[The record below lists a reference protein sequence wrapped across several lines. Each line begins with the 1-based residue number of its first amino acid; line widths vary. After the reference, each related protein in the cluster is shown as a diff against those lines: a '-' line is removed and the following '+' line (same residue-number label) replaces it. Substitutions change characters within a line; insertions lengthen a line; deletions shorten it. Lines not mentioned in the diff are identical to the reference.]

1 MKIPYKHIIQSIEE
15 NPSLEEISDKLFQLG
30 HEHEIEDGIFDLEI
44 TPNRGDCLSLT
55 GILRE
60 LNVFYN
66 FNQKDNIYE
75 GTIQEFQLDFENCVP
90 KFCPKISFLK
100 LETTKE
106 VLEYKGLLR
115 DYFNDLK
122 LTKNNFFT
130 DVSNYL
136 MYETGQPTHCYDANK
151 IKDKIFLKEINHD
164 LDFETLHEKKIKLN
178 GKNNVFFIN
187 DDPINLAGIMGSK
200 NTACSNDTTSII
212 LECAYFQP
220 EEIIGKSV
228 KYDINSDAAHKFERG
243 VDPLSHDKVIRRF
256 IQIVQDHAQIKSIML
271 YQDDNFKYE
280 TKTISLDHNKIN
292 NIIGTNISNSDYIHH
307 LQSLNFEINNNLVM
321 VPSYRN
327 DISFQNDLAEEI
339 ARVIGY
345 DKIPIK
351 KINILKTKQE
361 IDSPE
366 DKIKSFLVNN
376 GFYEIINSPFI
387 GDRNKNSISIDNP
400 LDKTRMFLRTDIS
413 QSLLENLLYNERR
426 QKNSIKLFE
435 VSDIYSLNKDE
446 VTATK
451 KISIIA
457 SGRVGKN
464 FKDFS
469 KTIDVKFM
477 KNLLK
482 DFLPDINY
490 DFKHISR
497 ESLDTKS
504 KSEIVYLEI
513 DLEELHNDNCK
524 YKHKFLPPKEF
535 IKYKPISEFPSS
547 FRDISYLIK
556 DSSMI
561 NSLQNEIFDH
571 KDPILKDVFV
581 FDYYQ
586 NKKTNEIKMGF
597 RFTFQSHH
605 KTLTVDEID
614 DVIEHIISKTLK
626 INSIEIPGI

>member
-1 MKIPYKHIIQSIEE
+1 
-15 NPSLEEISDKLFQLG
+15 
-30 HEHEIEDGIFDLEI
+30 
-44 TPNRGDCLSLT
+44 
-55 GILRE
+55 
-60 LNVFYN
+60 
-66 FNQKDNIYE
+66 
-75 GTIQEFQLDFENCVP
+75 
-90 KFCPKISFLK
+90 
-100 LETTKE
+100 
-106 VLEYKGLLR
+106 
-115 DYFNDLK
+115 
-122 LTKNNFFT
+122 
-130 DVSNYL
+130 
-136 MYETGQPTHCYDANK
+136 
-151 IKDKIFLKEINHD
+151 
-164 LDFETLHEKKIKLN
+164 
-178 GKNNVFFIN
+178 
-187 DDPINLAGIMGSK
+187 
-200 NTACSNDTTSII
+200 
-212 LECAYFQP
+212 
-220 EEIIGKSV
+220 
-228 KYDINSDAAHKFERG
+228 
-243 VDPLSHDKVIRRF
+243 
-256 IQIVQDHAQIKSIML
+256 
-271 YQDDNFKYE
+271 
-280 TKTISLDHNKIN
+280 
-292 NIIGTNISNSDYIHH
+292 
-307 LQSLNFEINNNLVM
+307 M